1 MSDTV
6 IAPRREKGDPLLPAT
21 GILSL
26 NPSDCPTMHALAK
39 EHGLRRHFLFNAQLY
54 ASDRFFVA
62 GPAVGAPMAV
72 LCLEKLIALG
82 AQRLLV
88 FGWCGSLSGRLRI
101 GDLFLPTSGCCEE
114 GTSAHYPVAHPWAG
128 SLHAELGERLQQS
141 GERSSFGPIW
151 TTDALYRETWDKVA
165 LYASQGIMAVDMEST
180 ALQSVA
186 SFRGIRLGVALLV
199 SDELVDGQWRPGY
212 SRPQFRKRSRHL
224 LSVLFSLFYQDAE
237 L

>member
-6 IAPRREKGDPLLPAT
+6 ITPRREKGDPQLPVA

-26 NPSDCPTMHALAK
+26 NPSDCPTMQVLAK
-39 EHGLRRHFLFNAQLY
+39 EYGLQRHFLFNAQLY
-54 ASDRFFVA
+54 CNEQFFVA

-82 AQRLLV
+82 ARRILV
-88 FGWCGSLSGRLRI
+88 FGWCGSLSAKLRI
-101 GDLFLPTSGCCEE
+101 GDLFLPISGLCEE
-114 GTSAHYPVAHPWAG
+114 GTSAHYPVSQPWEG
-128 SLHAELGERLQQS
+128 SLHVKLGNRLQQS
-141 GERSSFGPIW
+141 GVQSSFGPIW
-151 TTDALYRETWDKVA
+151 TTDALYRETWDKVER
-165 LYASQGIMAVDMEST
+165 YAEQGIMAVDMECT

-186 SFRGIRLGVALLV
+186 AFRGIRLGAALLV
-199 SDELVDGQWRPGY
+199 SDELFDGQWRPGY

-224 LSVLFSLFYQDAE
+224 LSLLFSLFYQDSA